1 MKMKKRIISVI
12 LCMALLTGCG
22 GSFFSNLY
30 QDDEKI
36 AGTDNTFSLDSVKE
50 VISPGQYQVK
60 VERLDGMDTIWSYTA
75 ENEEEI
81 DISYQL
87 QVYSGKVK
95 MVWIFPDGTLEV
107 IAEYD
112 TIMEEPVEEACKAQ
126 EGINR
131 IKLVVDKNAR
141 FDMELSIPEG
151 EFLHLGI
158 DD

>member
-1 MKMKKRIISVI
+1 MKKGMISVL
-12 LCMALLTGCG
+12 LCMVLLTGCG

-30 QDDEKI
+30 HDDEKI
-36 AGTDNTFSLDSVKE
+36 AGIDNTFSLDSTKE
-50 VISPGQYQVK
+50 IIKPGQYQVEVK
-60 VERLDGMDTIWSYTA
+60 RFDGMDTIWSYAA
-75 ENEEEI
+75 ENEEEV
-81 DISYQL
+81 DIIYQL

-95 MVWIFPDGTLEV
+95 MVWIFPDETLEV

-112 TIMEEPVEEACKAQ
+112 TIMEEPVEVTCKVQ

-131 IKLVVDKNAR
+131 IKLVADNNAK